1 MSAVNSRPNV
11 DKMQN
16 QIFDFYIF
24 EDFHKAPVL
33 TSEHLIQMN
42 RKLALPLWT
51 TVFVLIRLCLPSLL
65 GRRGT

>member
-33 TSEHLIQMN
+33 TSEHLIHNEYKISAAVMDDGVRFN
-42 RKLALPLWT
+42 SI
-51 TVFVLIRLCLPSLL
+51 VFA
-65 GRRGT
+65 